1 MKKKL
6 AILDDE
12 PSISMIIELNLG
24 KEYEINSLLNIDEFN
39 QHILNHPVDALVL
52 DLNLSGESGRP
63 IIAQIRNKKLA
74 TVKSNI
80 PIVVLSG
87 EDSTDEKISCLKDGA
102 DDYLVKPF
110 NPMELMARINRIFE
124 RINEG

>member
-39 QHILNHPVDALVL
+39 QHILNHSVDALVL

>member
-39 QHILNHPVDALVL
+39 QHILNHSVDALVL

-63 IIAQIRNKKLA
+63 IIAQIRNTKLA